1 MTQPTDRFAL
11 LIQRSPNAVPLD
23 EMAFLIAAHAHPQL
37 DVGAQL
43 GRLDDLAARC
53 ATPTRDGVL
62 AQLFGTEGFHGNE
75 DDYYDPENS
84 MLDSVLDRR
93 IGIPITLS
101 VLAIEVARRVGVT
114 LTGIGA
120 PGHFIVRD
128 ADDGTYFDPFHRG
141 RVLDDRERARLYGPA
156 PLEPSDPIEIVGRML
171 ANLKGIYAERGD
183 ADSLRW
189 VMRLRVL
196 LPGASAREHAEL
208 KRLMAPLN

>member
-1 MTQPTDRFAL
+1 
-11 LIQRSPNAVPLD
+11 
-23 EMAFLIAAHAHPQL
+23 MAFLIAAHAHPQL

-84 MLDSVLDRR
+84 MLDTVLDRR

-120 PGHFIVRD
+120 PGHFIVAR
-128 ADDGTYFDPFHRG
+128 RG
-141 RVLDDRERARLYGPA
+141 RRHLLRPLPPGKGARRPRARARLYGPA

>member
-1 MTQPTDRFAL
+1 MQPTDRFAL
-11 LIQRSPNAVPLD
+11 LLQRPKEAIPLD
-23 EMAFLIAAHAHPQL
+23 EMAFLIAAHAHPEL

-43 GRLDDLAARC
+43 ARLDDLAARC
-53 ATPTRDGVL
+53 ATATRDGVL
-62 AQLFGTEGFHGNE
+62 AQIFGAEGFHGNE

-84 MLDSVLDRR
+84 MLDTVLDRHV
-93 IGIPITLS
+93 GIPITLS

-128 ADDGTYFDPFHRG
+128 ESDRTYFDPFNRA
-141 RVLDDRERARLYGPA
+141 RVLDDHERARLYGAA
-156 PLEPSDPIEIVGRML
+156 PLEPSSSVEIVGRML
-171 ANLKGIYAERGD
+171 ANLKGIYVQRGD
-183 ADSLRW
+183 ANSLRW

-196 LPGASAREHAEL
+196 LPGAPASERAEL